1 VWQKIKIS
9 WSFLHKREKRYFILL
24 AMGRI
29 FNNALD
35 IVGIGSI
42 GLLVMAVASGRIDF
56 SIGPISI
63 QFDETPFSLIVTLIA
78 FAAGAFLLKA
88 LFGLAMAYANLW
100 LLAGIE
106 VRNSKRVLDYLLNG
120 SLGDLRKYSRADI
133 QFATGLSTGAM
144 FGGLLGAVSNMITE
158 IFLMIMIVGMF
169 FLVDPTA
176 ATAISVY
183 IFAFIV
189 VIQFII
195 GKKLKE
201 IGRAV
206 MKGSIATSSAV
217 LDAVESFKEVSVL
230 RRQTHFVGKFTIARM
245 LLAKTKARELFL
257 RAVPRIIIEQ
267 SLMLGVLGFV
277 GWQVIA
283 GDLTSN
289 VASVGV
295 FIAGSVRLMGAI
307 LPIQNSYA
315 SLKSTHLKA
324 DMAMQILEKHRAKS
338 GEPDER
344 KARRALREQPLV
356 TGIREESGGG
366 VSITATNVSYAY
378 PDSSEYAVKNVN
390 IEVKEGDFVALVG
403 PSGAGKTTMA
413 DLLLGLHRPTEGTVL
428 IDGRPPV
435 EVRQTDPGLISYVPQ
450 KPGMV
455 EGTIGENVA
464 LGVDSDSIDRDQ
476 VWRALELAGLKAVV
490 EEIPGGIDSDL
501 GKQSDALSGGQLQ
514 RLGLAR
520 ALYPNPRVIILDEA
534 TSALDAKTEAEVTN
548 NIRSLKNHV
557 TIVVIAHRLS
567 TVQHADCVYAMDGG
581 RVVGSG
587 PFKKVRKEVPMIEEY
602 VQLMSFE
609 D

>member
-9 WSFLHKREKRYFILL
+9 WSFLHKREKRYFVLL
-24 AMGRI
+24 AFGRI
-29 FNNALD
+29 VNNVLD
-35 IVGIGSI
+35 LVGIGSI
-42 GLLVMAVASGRIDF
+42 GLLIMAVASGRIDF
-56 SIGPISI
+56 SIGPFSI
-63 QFDETPFSLIVTLIA
+63 QVEETPFSLIVTLVA
-78 FAAGAFLLKA
+78 LSAGAFLFKA

-120 SLGDLRKYSRADI
+120 SLGDLRKYSRGDI

-144 FGGLLGAVSNMITE
+144 FGGLLGSVSNMITE
-158 IFLMIMIVGMF
+158 IFLMVMIVSMF
-169 FLVDPTA
+169 FLVDPVA
-176 ATAISVY
+176 ASVITIY

-189 VIQFII
+189 IVQFII
-195 GKKLKE
+195 GNKLKE

-206 MKGSIATSSAV
+206 MKGSIATSTSV

-230 RRQTHFVGKFTIARM
+230 RRQGHFLGKFTTARM
-245 LLAKTKARELFL
+245 LLAKTKAKELFL
-257 RAVPRIIIEQ
+257 RVVPRIVIEQ

-277 GWQVIA
+277 GWQVLF
-283 GDLTSN
+283 GDITSN

-307 LPIQNSYA
+307 LPIQHSYA

-324 DMAMQILEKHRAKS
+324 DMAIEILEKHRTKM
-338 GEPDER
+338 GDPDER
-344 KARRALREQPLV
+344 KARKALREQPLE
-356 TGIREESGGG
+356 TGIREQSGGG
-366 VSITATNVSYAY
+366 VSIVATNVSYAY
-378 PDSSEYAVKNVN
+378 PDANEYAVKGVSL
-390 IEVKEGDFVALVG
+390 EVKEGDFVALVG

-428 IDGRPPV
+428 IDGRSPV

-455 EGTIGENVA
+455 EGTIGNNVA
-464 LGVDSDSIDRDQ
+464 LGVDEDKIDRDQ
-476 VWRALELAGLKAVV
+476 VWRSLELAGLKEVV
-490 EEIPGGIDSDL
+490 EAIPGGIDSDL

-534 TSALDAKTEAEVTN
+534 TSALDAKTESEVTK
-548 NIRSLKNHV
+548 NIRSLKNQV

-567 TVQHADCVYAMDGG
+567 TVQHADCVYAMEGG
-581 RVVGSG
+581 KVVGSG

>member
-1 VWQKIKIS
+1 M
-9 WSFLHKREKRYFILL
+9 L
-24 AMGRI
+24 ALGRI
-29 FNNALD
+29 FNNVLD
-35 IVGIGSI
+35 LVGIGSI

-56 SIGPISI
+56 SVGPFSI
-63 QFDETPFSLIVTLIA
+63 QIEETPFSLIVTLVA
-78 FAAGAFLLKA
+78 LSAGAFLFKA
-88 LFGLAMAYANLW
+88 LFGLALAYANLW

-106 VRNSKRVLDYLLNG
+106 VRNSKRVLDHLLNG
-120 SLGDLRKYSRADI
+120 SLGDLRKYSRGDI

-144 FGGLLGAVSNMITE
+144 FGGLLGSVSSMITE
-158 IFLMIMIVGMF
+158 IFLMLMIVGMF
-169 FLVDPTA
+169 FLVDPVA
-176 ATAISVY
+176 ATAISLY

-189 VIQFII
+189 IIQFII

-206 MKGSIATSSAV
+206 MKGSIATSTAV

-230 RRQTHFVGKFTIARM
+230 RRQTHFLGKFTIARM

-257 RAVPRIIIEQ
+257 RTVPRIVIEQ

-277 GWQVIA
+277 GWQVLF
-283 GDLTSN
+283 GDITSN

-315 SLKSTHLKA
+315 SLKSTHIKA
-324 DMAMQILEKHRAKS
+324 DMAIEILEKHRDKR
-338 GEPDER
+338 GDPDTR
-344 KARRALREQPLV
+344 KARRALREQPLL
-356 TGIREESGGG
+356 TGIREQSGGG
-366 VSITATNVSYAY
+366 VSITATDVSYAY
-378 PDSSEYAVKNVN
+378 PDAAEYAVKGVSL
-390 IEVKEGDFVALVG
+390 EVKEGDFVALVG

-413 DLLLGLHRPTEGTVL
+413 DLLLGLHRPTDGTVL
-428 IDGRPPV
+428 IDGRSPV

-455 EGTIGENVA
+455 AGTIGENVA
-464 LGVDSDSIDRDQ
+464 LGVDEDKIDRDQ
-476 VWRALELAGLKAVV
+476 VHRALELAGLKDVIDS
-490 EEIPGGIDSDL
+490 IPGGIDSDL

-534 TSALDAKTEAEVTN
+534 TSALDAKTESEVTK
-548 NIRSLKNHV
+548 NIRSLKNEV

-567 TVQHADCVYAMDGG
+567 TVQHADCVYAMEGG
-581 RVVGSG
+581 KVVGSG